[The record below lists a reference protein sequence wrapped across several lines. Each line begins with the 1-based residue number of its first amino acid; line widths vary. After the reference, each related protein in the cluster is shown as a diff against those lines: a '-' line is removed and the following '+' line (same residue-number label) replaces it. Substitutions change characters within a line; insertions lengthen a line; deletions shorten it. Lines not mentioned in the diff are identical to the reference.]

1 MPQKVQKHI
10 SADSPYSVSFA
21 QSIGEVC
28 LRLSHAAH
36 DAGLYRMS
44 FLLHEVVR
52 EAEFAVDMQL
62 STQHPPSRPA
72 IPS

>member
-1 MPQKVQKHI
+1 MPRNVQKHI
-10 SADSPYSVSFA
+10 PADSPYGVSFA

-52 EAEFAVDMQL
+52 EAEFAVEMQL
-62 STQHPPSRPA
+62 TTQRAPPRPA
-72 IPS
+72 ISS